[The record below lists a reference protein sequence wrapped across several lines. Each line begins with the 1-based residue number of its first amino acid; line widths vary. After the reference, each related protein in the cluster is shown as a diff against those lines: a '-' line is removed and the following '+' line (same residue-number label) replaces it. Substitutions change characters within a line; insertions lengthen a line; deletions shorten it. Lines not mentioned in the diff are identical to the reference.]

1 MKRLV
6 LFLILFSIFN
16 LINNQV
22 KAIENKILFKIGNE
36 IITSIDLKNE
46 TKYLIATNLNIK
58 SLNKNQIIEIANN
71 SLIKEKYKKIELLK
85 YIKEILLE
93 EEAIDNIIRDLYLR
107 INLKDKDEFKKHLN
121 ENEVKYSYLINKL
134 SLNVLWNKL
143 IFDKYSSKVIIN
155 KQEIKSEILKSKFYR
170 TIQII

>member
-16 LINNQV
+16 LSNNQV

-58 SLNKNQIIEIANN
+58 SLNKNQIIEIAKN
-71 SLIKEKYKKIELLK
+71 SLIKEKYK
-85 YIKEILLE
+85 
-93 EEAIDNIIRDLYLR
+93 N
-107 INLKDKDEFKKHLN
+107 
-121 ENEVKYSYLINKL
+121 
-134 SLNVLWNKL
+134 
-143 IFDKYSSKVIIN
+143 
-155 KQEIKSEILKSKFYR
+155 
-170 TIQII
+170 